1 MANRQTIDRLLDAL
15 EARLPRQTSLE
26 AQRSLDLCRFEQ
38 ELEEVVQLAD
48 RIDAA
53 HFRDRIDVILAG
65 RRH

>member
-15 EARLPRQTSLE
+15 EARLPRPAAVE

-38 ELEEVVQLAD
+38 ELEEVVQLAE
-48 RIDAA
+48 RVDAA
-53 HFRDRIDVILAG
+53 HFRDRIDIILAS

>member
-15 EARLPRQTSLE
+15 EARLPRPTDLE

-38 ELEEVVQLAD
+38 ELEEVVQLAE

>member
-15 EARLPRQTSLE
+15 EARLPRPADLE

-38 ELEEVVQLAD
+38 ELEEVVQLAE